1 MIQVLEFKQIDVLNT
16 AFRSYLDN
24 LPWSFE
30 EVVARILAVS
40 HQPIFDQTDR
50 CKMSF
55 EARGQFEGSAFTL
68 YDYKE
73 DRRIHI
79 GGPAGLKVEELKS
92 ALRPVLAHATPAP
105 YEARIHYGRGG
116 TYQWPSEPL
125 AAKQEVHPEKPSVK
139 LVGTDGNI
147 FAVVGRCARALRK
160 AGQAD
165 QAKEMTESAFKAGSY
180 DEALGIC
187 MRYVDAY

>member
-1 MIQVLEFKQIDVLNT
+1 MIQVLELKQVDTLNT
-16 AFRSYLDN
+16 AFRSYLDD

-30 EVVARILAVS
+30 ETVARILVVS

-55 EARGQFEGSAFTL
+55 EARGKFEGSAFTL

-79 GGPAGLKVEELKS
+79 GGPSELKAEELKA

-105 YEARIHYGRGG
+105 YEAQLHYGRGG
-116 TYQWPSEPL
+116 TYRWPTEPP
-125 AAKQEVHPEKPSVK
+125 ATKQEPRPEKPSVK

-147 FAVVGRCARALRK
+147 FAVVGRCARALRE
-160 AGQAD
+160 AGQANK
-165 QAKEMTESAFKAGSY
+165 AKEMTESVSKAGSY
-180 DEALGIC
+180 NEALGIC

>member
-1 MIQVLEFKQIDVLNT
+1 MIQVLEFKQVDTLNT
-16 AFRSYLDN
+16 AFRSYLDD
-24 LPWSFE
+24 LPWPFE
-30 EVVARILAVS
+30 ETVARILAAS
-40 HQPIFDQTDR
+40 RQPIFEQTDR

-55 EARGQFEGSAFTL
+55 EARGKFEGSAFTL

-79 GGPAGLKVEELKS
+79 GGPADLQVEELKA

-116 TYQWPSEPL
+116 TYRWPAEPRT
-125 AAKQEVHPEKPSVK
+125 AKQEAQPEKPSVK

-147 FAVVGRCARALRK
+147 FAVVGRCARALRE

-165 QAKEMTESAFKAGSY
+165 QAKEMTAAAFKAKSY

>member
-1 MIQVLEFKQIDVLNT
+1 MIQVLEFKQVDTLNT

-24 LPWSFE
+24 LPWPFE

-55 EARGQFEGSAFTL
+55 EARGKFEGSAFTL

-79 GGPAGLKVEELKS
+79 GGPADLKVEELKD

-105 YEARIHYGRGG
+105 YEAQLHYGRGG
-116 TYQWPSEPL
+116 TYRWPTEPP
-125 AAKQEVHPEKPSVK
+125 ATKQEPRPEKPSVK

-147 FAVVGRCARALRK
+147 FAVVGRCARALRE

-165 QAKEMTESAFKAGSY
+165 KAKEMTEFAFKAGSY